1 MQSFTDVTYE
11 DLRQCVTD
19 VFRRGGGSR
28 PDVVVLSLAG
38 RNVVLKDYN
47 ACDRWFGACL
57 GPLLAHREAKALRRL
72 EGIPGVPR
80 LLRRVDRRA
89 LLIEYFAA
97 QPLKTAPRPLP
108 PLLFERLL
116 GLVDEIHRR
125 GVAHCDLRSPNNTLV
140 DERGN
145 PVVVDFV
152 ACVFRGHRANLPWG
166 WVFRQF
172 CGADVGAV
180 LKLESRFAP
189 STCAA
194 ALPEGQARWLHRLAR
209 SVGAGVRRLSRAL
222 LTRS

>member
-1 MQSFTDVTYE
+1 MQPLMDLTYE
-11 DLRQCVTD
+11 ELRQCVTD

-28 PDVVVLSLAG
+28 PDVVVLSVAG
-38 RNVVLKDYN
+38 CDAVLKDYN
-47 ACDRWFGACL
+47 ACDRWFGTFL
-57 GPLLAHREAKALRRL
+57 GPLLAQREAKALRRL

-108 PLLFERLL
+108 PLLFERLRT
-116 GLVDEIHRR
+116 LVEEIHRR

-140 DERGN
+140 DERGD

-152 ACVFRGHRANLPWG
+152 ACVFRGRRANLPWG

-172 CGADVGAV
+172 CGADAGAV
-180 LKLESRFAP
+180 LKLERRFAP
-189 STCAA
+189 HAGAA
-194 ALPEGQARWLHRLAR
+194 ASAEEQAWWLHRVAR